1 MQSRSVLK
9 GALMSKFR
17 FLGIGALACVAWFFS
32 SGITFAQQES
42 ASAGVPV
49 RIVVTAEPRHGS
61 SVPVINREDVKVMQ
75 GKERATVNEWIPAQ
89 GDNAALELFI
99 LIDDG
104 SNTSLGSQLEDLR
117 QFINSQAPTTKVG
130 VAYMQNG
137 IARVVQDLTDD
148 HAQAAKSLRLPL
160 GAGGANASPYL
171 SLSDLIKRW
180 PASNARHS
188 VLMISDGIDRLY
200 DSGDL
205 QNPYLLSAIDDANRA
220 GTVVSAIYT
229 PGVGHF
235 GHSYWQT
242 YWGQIYLSEVADKTG
257 GESYYIGFTGAPV
270 SFSPYLDD
278 LNHRL
283 GHQYL
288 LTFLAA
294 PPKKAGF
301 VQVKISTEVQNVD
314 LVSAGRV
321 WVPAAER

>member
-1 MQSRSVLK
+1 MR
-9 GALMSKFR
+9 KFR
-17 FLGIGALACVAWFFS
+17 FMGIGVLACAVWISAAGTS
-32 SGITFAQQES
+32 MAQQ
-42 ASAGVPV
+42 APAAPGVPV

-61 SVPVINREDVKVMQ
+61 TVPVINREDVKVME
-75 GKERATVNEWIPAQ
+75 GKERDTVTEWIPAQ

-104 SNTSLGSQLEDLR
+104 ASTTLGSQLEDIR
-117 QFINSQAPTTKVG
+117 QFINAQPATTKVG

-137 IARVVQDLTDD
+137 IARVAQDLTAD
-148 HAQAAKSLRLPL
+148 HAQAAKSLRLPM
-160 GAGGANASPYL
+160 GTGSADASPYF
-171 SLSDLIKRW
+171 SLSDLVKKW
-180 PASNARHS
+180 PANNARHS
-188 VLMISDGIDRLY
+188 VLMISDGIDHY
-200 DSGDL
+200 YGSGDL
-205 QNPYLLSAIDDANRA
+205 EDPYLMTSIDDAVRA

-242 YWGQIYLSEVADKTG
+242 YWGQIYLSELADKTG

-278 LNHRL
+278 LGHRL
-283 GHQYL
+283 SHQYL
-288 LTFLAA
+288 LTFLAK

-301 VQVKISTEVQNVD
+301 ASVKITTEVQNVD

-321 WVPAAER
+321 WVPAPER